1 MQDIATVGATLGA
14 HLLGNKLIQ
23 LDKMLPEA
31 GIHKEV
37 VTHCCCLSLFLGRKT
52 GDSPLGKLSSSLRG
66 FFTDHQAM

>member
-31 GIHKEV
+31 GIHKEGDL
-37 VTHCCCLSLFLGRKT
+37 TDDTRKFR
-52 GDSPLGKLSSSLRG
+52 LIL
-66 FFTDHQAM
+66 